1 MMANRT
7 ITAAALGGAVLL
19 GATTA
24 SLAQQGD
31 AGAFYAGKQ
40 VRIIVGVGVGSGYDT
55 TARLVGRHIGKHIPG
70 KPEIVVMNQPGAGSA
85 IMSNALYNGGPF
97 DGTAIGAP
105 FNGMPTIPL
114 LTPEQARFD
123 STKFNWIG
131 SANRAVQAAYV
142 WHTQKQLTTL
152 KDILTNEFV
161 AGSQAPGSAQNDY
174 PVFANAIFGTKF
186 KVINGYGATPKIHL
200 AMESGEVMG
209 VASTS
214 WSTLKAI
221 SGDWIRDKK
230 IRVIGQWGLKNHPDL
245 ADVSNFSE
253 LAKTDGDKQALR
265 LLVARQEYGIPYFVP
280 PNVPADRV
288 TALRRAFD
296 ATMND
301 PAFLAEATRAK
312 LEINPMKGEDVQA
325 LVKQLYETPPEVVA
339 KVSKILAPPAKK

>member
-1 MMANRT
+1 MLATRLAAG
-7 ITAAALGGAVLL
+7 IAAAMLAAVSP
-19 GATTA
+19 AV
-24 SLAQQGD
+24 AQQGD
-31 AGAFYAGKQ
+31 VAAFYAGKQ
-40 VRIIVGVGVGSGYDT
+40 VRIVVGVGVGSGYDT

-85 IMSNALYNGGPF
+85 IMSNSLYNGGPF
-97 DGTAIGAP
+97 DGTVIGAP

-123 STKFNWIG
+123 STKLNWIG

-142 WHTQKQLTTL
+142 WHTHKQFTTL

-221 SGDWIRDKK
+221 AGEWIRDKK
-230 IRVIGQWGLKNHPDL
+230 IKVIGQWGLNNHPDL
-245 ADVSNFSE
+245 KDVGNFSE
-253 LAKTDGDKQALR
+253 LARNDGERQALR
-265 LLVARQEYGIPYFVP
+265 LLVARQEYGVPYFVP

-296 ATMND
+296 ATMKD
-301 PAFLAEATRAK
+301 QDFLAEAAKAK
-312 LEINPMKGEDVQA
+312 LEINPMTGEDVQA
-325 LVKQLYETPPEVVA
+325 LVKQLHETPKDIVA
-339 KVSKILAPPAKK
+339 QVSKILAPQQKKN